1 MKLYDKI
8 WDFQNLYKA
17 HLKAKKNK
25 QAKQEVVQYEMNLGY
40 NLTKLSL
47 ELRNKTYKIKGYYSF
62 KIFDPKERNIDAL
75 YYRDRVVQHC
85 LCDEVLEPLLDKR
98 LIYDNVA
105 CRKNKGTH
113 FALKRVKHFLYK
125 FHKKY
130 QNQGYFLKYD
140 IKKFLKILIMIFKK
154 NN

>member
-85 LCDEVLEPLLDKR
+85 LCDD
-98 LIYDNVA
+98 
-105 CRKNKGTH
+105 
-113 FALKRVKHFLYK
+113 
-125 FHKKY
+125 
-130 QNQGYFLKYD
+130 
-140 IKKFLKILIMIFKK
+140 
-154 NN
+154 